1 VSRDVRF
8 IEGTPYFT
16 AGKQGE
22 VLSNF
27 FPLPSI
33 EKTNHLLSTVP
44 SIDCVLPNPDQHT
57 QSSTGFTSNNDGLG
71 QHQLPAATNPASNP
85 SNDILQIDQQI
96 HPQSAI
102 DSSNSTIDHI
112 SNSEL
117 PGALDALPV
126 TRRVSIRTRQPPSRM
141 QDYVTYNV
149 RYPISKFMSY
159 HRLSPTHSAFL
170 TSISNVHEPKNFK
183 EAQSQPVLQQA
194 MHKELKALTENHTW
208 SIVSLPAGKEV
219 VGCRWIFKT
228 KFKSDG
234 TVDRHKARLVAQGFT
249 QKFGV
254 DYKETFAHVAKMTT
268 VRVLLSV
275 AINQGWPL
283 FQMDVSNAF
292 LHGDL
297 EEEVFMKLPPGHPH
311 SGNSML
317 VCKLHKSIYGLK
329 QSSRAWH
336 TKLSI
341 ALESLG
347 FTRSSTDSS
356 LFIKI
361 VSDHTLVV
369 LIYVD
374 DLIITGST
382 EASIAQLKRSLQ
394 QQFLIKD
401 LGSLKYFLGIEMAAS
416 RKGFFLNQRKYII
429 DLL

>member
-1 VSRDVRF
+1 
-8 IEGTPYFT
+8 
-16 AGKQGE
+16 
-22 VLSNF
+22 
-27 FPLPSI
+27 
-33 EKTNHLLSTVP
+33 
-44 SIDCVLPNPDQHT
+44 
-57 QSSTGFTSNNDGLG
+57 
-71 QHQLPAATNPASNP
+71 
-85 SNDILQIDQQI
+85 
-96 HPQSAI
+96 
-102 DSSNSTIDHI
+102 
-112 SNSEL
+112 
-117 PGALDALPV
+117 
-126 TRRVSIRTRQPPSRM
+126 M

-183 EAQSQPVLQQA
+183 EAQSQPVWQQA
-194 MHKELKALTENHTW
+194 MHEELKALTENHTW
-208 SIVSLPAGKEV
+208 TIVSLPAGKEA

-254 DYKETFAHVAKMTT
+254 DYKETFAPVAKMTT

-347 FTRSSTDSS
+347 FTRSSANSS

-361 VSDHTLVV
+361 VSDHTGCTD
-369 LIYVD
+369 IC
-374 DLIITGST
+374 
-382 EASIAQLKRSLQ
+382 R
-394 QQFLIKD
+394 
-401 LGSLKYFLGIEMAAS
+401 
-416 RKGFFLNQRKYII
+416 
-429 DLL
+429 